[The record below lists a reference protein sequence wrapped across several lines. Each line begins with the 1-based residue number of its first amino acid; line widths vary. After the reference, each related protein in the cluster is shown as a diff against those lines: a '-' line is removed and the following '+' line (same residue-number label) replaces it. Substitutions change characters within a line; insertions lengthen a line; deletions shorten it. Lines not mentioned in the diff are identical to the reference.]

1 MRNWRS
7 SPSSCIMTLPTSIV
21 AASESILLRY
31 HKQEHP
37 NLSVLLDGLRKNFAS
52 KQLLLVE
59 NVALDEYLADFWKVD
74 IEVVKQKWKGGLS
87 WATWERASSS
97 SQGSVLTE
105 VQSGH
110 LQVTWRE
117 VIFDVVRVPVDD
129 RFTGEVQC
137 WCALVFEGPDDSVGR
152 DFYGAVSVWN
162 DAQKGHESQ
171 GILVFNQGVWKK
183 DPKLTEEIEGI
194 EWEDIVLEEKVLK
207 GLQWDVR
214 SFFDN
219 KSLYED
225 LKVAWK
231 RGLLLTGPPGNGK
244 SQTIKLLVKEYSSLS
259 CLYVKSTK
267 GNRHHMGGEECITT
281 IFKKARKS
289 APCLLVLEDLD
300 TLIEDDTRTF
310 FLNEVD
316 GFARNNGIL
325 ILASSNHPGRIDP
338 AITRPSRFDAIY
350 NFERPDLELR
360 RAYATKWLTK
370 INALH
375 NDNFLPSFQDP
386 QRLAKEIAEKT
397 EAFSF
402 AYMKELFLGFL
413 LHYAHSGV
421 GDTNSYELLFSQI
434 SNLKKQLKD
443 TYDEKGK
450 EKEKA
455 PGTGVKPTSRLNRF
469 ISRLELDSQRSDGA
483 Q

>member
-1 MRNWRS
+1 
-7 SPSSCIMTLPTSIV
+7 MTLPTSIV
-21 AASESILLRY
+21 ASSESILQRY
-31 HKQEHP
+31 HKQE
-37 NLSVLLDGLRKNFAS
+37 NLNLCLLVDGLRKNFAS
-52 KQLLLVE
+52 KQLLLLE

-87 WATWERASSS
+87 WACWERASSRS
-97 SQGSVLTE
+97 EG
-105 VQSGH
+105 
-110 LQVTWRE
+110 
-117 VIFDVVRVPVDD
+117 VPFEE
-129 RFTGEVQC
+129 RFTLERQC

-152 DFYGAVSVWN
+152 DFYAAVSIWN
-162 DAQKGHESQ
+162 DAQKGHDSQ

-183 DPKLTEEIEGI
+183 DLRLIEEIEGI
-194 EWEDIVLEEKVLK
+194 EWDDIVLEEKVLK
-207 GLQWDVR
+207 GLQWDLR

-231 RGLLLTGPPGNGK
+231 RGVLLTGPPGNGK
-244 SQTIKLLVKEYSSLS
+244 SHTIKY
-259 CLYVKSTK
+259 K
-267 GNRHHMGGEECITT
+267 GNRNQMGGEECITA

-300 TLIEDDTRTF
+300 TLIRGS
-310 FLNEVD
+310 FL
-316 GFARNNGIL
+316 NNGIF

-350 NFERPDLELR
+350 NFERPGLELR

-375 NDNFLPSFQDP
+375 SDNFLPSFQDP

-397 EAFSF
+397 EGFSF

-421 GDTNSYELLFSQI
+421 GDTNSSELLFSQI
-434 SNLKKQLKD
+434 SNLKMQLES
-443 TYDEKGK
+443 TYGEGK
-450 EKEKA
+450 EKERAKEKA
-455 PGTGVKPTSRLNRF
+455 PGTGIRPTSRLIRF
-469 ISRLELDSQRSDGA
+469 IRRLELVSQKSDGA